1 MYSLYIWYMKTTTDK
16 RLTFKNDDIKVIAI
30 AAAMKGKSAKVFME
44 ESVLSAAIM
53 ILSKGKRK

>member
-1 MYSLYIWYMKTTTDK
+1 MKTTTDK